1 MALSLSSMTAMLSAI
16 HMQLAAVNSEKQ
28 MTLVKEKKKKSSISK
43 NVYNKH
49 YTWSECYCSSAHM
62 HQKANIS
69 AATEA
74 LVIITLSLSDK
85 N

>member
-49 YTWSECYCSSAHM
+49 YTWSAIVHPHTCIR
-62 HQKANIS
+62 KLI
-69 AATEA
+69 
-74 LVIITLSLSDK
+74 LVQLLK
-85 N
+85 H